1 MIRFIRSLVS
11 PALAVAAE
19 VWYDSKPAF
28 EHDTPGKQAVIALAI
43 AAACFVPDLL
53 LTIRKRAKAR
63 KAKPA
68 SAYSWTTPTAAS
80 RRR

>member
-1 MIRFIRSLVS
+1 MIRSIRQFVS
-11 PALAVAAE
+11 PVLVVIAE

-28 EHDTPGKQAVIALAI
+28 EHDAPGRQAVIGLAI

-68 SAYSWTTPTAAS
+68 SAYSWTPAAPS